1 MDMQNFDA
9 IIREQALH
17 AQRLRRQAAR
27 QAQAAQLRRAGGG
40 PRALLAR
47 VLRGLAER
55 LDPAPARRPE
65 LA

>member
-17 AQRLRRQAAR
+17 AQRLRRQAER
-27 QAQAAQLRRAGGG
+27 RAQVAELRRAGSGL
-40 PRALLAR
+40 RALLAR
-47 VLRGLAER
+47 ALRGMAER
-55 LDPAPARRPE
+55 LDPAAARRPE